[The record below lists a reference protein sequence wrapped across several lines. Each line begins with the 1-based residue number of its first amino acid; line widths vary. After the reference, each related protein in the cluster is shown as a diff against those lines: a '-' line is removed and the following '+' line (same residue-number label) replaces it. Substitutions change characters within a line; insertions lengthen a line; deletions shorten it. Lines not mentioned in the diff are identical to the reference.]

1 MRFVSHATS
10 LRDASKP
17 DTKARLTTYLLI
29 YLLTFAVLILA
40 SRHAILDDKPTSL
53 SKALSFLVR
62 DYSPTFMWWELVML
76 WRQLYLVGF
85 ALLVM
90 MGTVQQLVISFLVAL
105 VYMLLVSVA
114 TPFKDDG
121 DNYFSQACSFALAA
135 TFLFVLVLKF
145 GELTESVRDTCQKES
160 TLILTLPTDHCPSTL
175 TLTTEPDPL
184 TLLVAR
190 WTPCSRSSSAT
201 NTPSTS
207 PWSPWA

>member
-1 MRFVSHATS
+1 MPSNQTQRYS
-10 LRDASKP
+10 L
-17 DTKARLTTYLLI
+17 LLI
-29 YLLTFAVLILA
+29 DFLTFAVLILA

-62 DYSPTFMWWELVML
+62 DYSPAFMWWELVML

-114 TPFKDDG
+114 TPFKDEG

-145 GELTESVRDTCQKES
+145 GELTESVRDIAKE
-160 TLILTLPTDHCPSTL
+160 IDPSH
-175 TLTTEPDPL
+175 
-184 TLLVAR
+184 
-190 WTPCSRSSSAT
+190 
-201 NTPSTS
+201 
-207 PWSPWA
+207 

>member
-1 MRFVSHATS
+1 MLLLALYTVPRCLQTRPKGAVYY
-10 LRDASKP
+10 L
-17 DTKARLTTYLLI
+17 LLI
-29 YLLTFAVLILA
+29 YLRNLVVLILA

-62 DYSPTFMWWELVML
+62 DYSPAFMWWELVML

-114 TPFKDDG
+114 TPFKDEG

-145 GELTESVRDTCQKES
+145 GELTESVRDIAKR
-160 TLILTLPTDHCPSTL
+160 IG
-175 TLTTEPDPL
+175 PDPDPDP
-184 TLLVAR
+184 R
-190 WTPCSRSSSAT
+190 PCDPR
-201 NTPSTS
+201 PR
-207 PWSPWA
+207 PWL